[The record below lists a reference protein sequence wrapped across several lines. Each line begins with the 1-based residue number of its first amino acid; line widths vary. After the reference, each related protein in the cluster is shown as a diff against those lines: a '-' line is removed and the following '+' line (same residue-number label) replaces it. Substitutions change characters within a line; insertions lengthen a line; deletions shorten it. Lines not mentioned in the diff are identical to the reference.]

1 MIAVSYHFHVW
12 KSGALRRLADGIN
25 RERQACSCDQLRF
38 ILLARTPADEPYL
51 LGKLGNRAPP
61 PASNRSRPGAYGR
74 PCVCPNGGVRQ

>member
-12 KSGALRRLADGIN
+12 KSGALCRLADGIG

-38 ILLARTPADEPYL
+38 ILLARRPADEPYL

-74 PCVCPNGGVRQ
+74 PCVCPNEGVRQ